1 MRLSGMQGPG
11 LWSPG
16 VTGESGRWL
25 EEPGLWLQVARSKA
39 RAELRAHGPRRQA
52 PWRTPRRPRRS
63 CATAGLASA
72 VVAIGS
78 GRSPVACRD
87 QDRVSRAWRE
97 VSDHTHGG
105 SRLLLAGQLWP
116 RGGGTHIWSCLS
128 AGSFCPTPSGTFKV
142 PGVSSLQG
150 VPSMTGAGPKASF
163 SDHRKVTIF
172 LGLSLPIRAPVTP
185 SPG

>member
-78 GRSPVACRD
+78 GRAPVACRD

-105 SRLLLAGQLWP
+105 SRLLLAGQPWP
-116 RGGGTHIWSCLS
+116 RGWGDSHLVMSLCWLLLPHSQRD
-128 AGSFCPTPSGTFKV
+128 
-142 PGVSSLQG
+142 LQG
-150 VPSMTGAGPKASF
+150 SWGEQPAGCPQY
-163 SDHRKVTIF
+163 DWRGTQ
-172 LGLSLPIRAPVTP
+172 SLIL
-185 SPG
+185 